1 MANVFKNYTGEAST
15 TGAVVYTVPT
25 ATTAILLGLNLANKT
40 GVSTNVDVQL
50 GTAYLIK
57 NAPIPSGSAL
67 SVVDG
72 KIIVE
77 AGEAITV
84 TSSSAAS
91 IDAVLSVM
99 EQS

>member
-15 TGAVVYTVPT
+15 AGAVVYTVPT

-40 GVSTNVDVQL
+40 GASTNVDVQL

-84 TSSSAAS
+84 TSSTAAS

>member
-40 GVSTNVDVQL
+40 GASTNVDVQL

-84 TSSSAAS
+84 TSSTAAS